1 MRAIETPQTRCRAA
15 IARCDITPPVGIYH
29 RMWGAAT
36 HDRATGVHKPLLA
49 TLLWLEPE
57 SEDHSQALLLV
68 ALDHC
73 ILDHA
78 DIELIRGSVAAAAA
92 VRPEQVFVTLSHT
105 HAAGL
110 MSRSRSHLPGGE
122 LIGPYL
128 DEIAELCGALA
139 GEALAARKPATIVY
153 GQGRCNLAAN
163 RDYFDEE
170 RNQFVCGFNPSGKAD
185 DTVLVAMI
193 LDEYEALVAT
203 VVNYACHPTTLAWQ
217 NTQISPDYVGSLREV
232 IERDLPAPCLFLQGA
247 SGDLGP
253 RVGFVGDQPTADLNG
268 FQLAHSALAALFS
281 LPNSR
286 GSQFVYAGPVVSGA
300 TIGTWHYQP
309 LDQAAARRQSLWNV
323 IQWKESLHYRPDL
336 PSRAEAQAELDRLRQ
351 SEADALAGG
360 QTALAL
366 ECHARVEQ
374 ATRQLWRLEA
384 LPPSSFPMRITL
396 AHLGDAFWLFVPG
409 EHYQFLQTTL
419 RSRFPNQP
427 IIVTTLTDGWQ
438 PGYIPPTDTYGRG
451 IYQEKIAVVAAGSA
465 EQVIESIAARIQSR
479 IDAKRD

>member
-1 MRAIETPQTRCRAA
+1 MTTCIETPQTKCRAA
-15 IARCDITPPVGIYH
+15 VARCDITPPVGIYH

-36 HDRATGVHKPLLA
+36 HERATGVHKPLLA

-57 SEDHSQALLLV
+57 SEDRSHALLVLS
-68 ALDHC
+68 LDHC
-73 ILDHA
+73 ILDQA

-92 VRPEQVFVTLSHT
+92 TRPDQVLVTLSHT

-128 DEIAELCGALA
+128 DEVAELCGALA
-139 GEALAARKPATIVY
+139 AEALASLKPATIVY

-170 RNQFVCGFNPSGKAD
+170 RRQFVCGFNPDGKAD

-193 LDEYEALVAT
+193 LDEYEALIAT

-217 NTQISPDYVGSLREV
+217 NTEISPDYVGSLREV

-253 RVGFVGDQPTADLNG
+253 RVGFVGDQARANLNG
-268 FQLAHSALAALFS
+268 IQLAYSALAALFS
-281 LPNSR
+281 LPDS
-286 GSQFVYAGPVVSGA
+286 SDSKFVYAGPVVSGA
-300 TIGTWHYQP
+300 TIGTWQYQP
-309 LDQAAARRQSLWNV
+309 LDQTAASRLSRWNV
-323 IQWKESLHYRPDL
+323 TRWNEPLHYRPDL
-336 PSRAEAQAELDRLRQ
+336 PSWAEAQTELDRLRQ
-351 SEADALAGG
+351 SEADALAAG
-360 QTALAL
+360 QTELAV

-384 LPPSSFPMRITL
+384 LPPNGFPLRITM
-396 AHLGDAFWLFVPG
+396 ARLGGALWLFVPG
-409 EHYQFLQTTL
+409 EHYQFLQTML
-419 RSRFPNQP
+419 RSRFPSQL

-438 PGYIPPTDTYGRG
+438 PGYIPPADVYSRG

-465 EQVIESIAARIQSR
+465 EQVIESVAERIQLL
-479 IDAKRD
+479 IENE